1 MRGHF
6 AVGFQKYGGGRR
18 GEKVVRGWRAW
29 ARLAWRMP
37 CSTDAHC
44 IVVGRREKRG
54 EGSAWLARLGAP
66 VKVESREK
74 RGEGSAW
81 SLCSGLPK
89 VGEVESREKKGEGSA
104 WSLCSGL
111 QFEHGIRHARRAQA
125 RQPRTTFYPL
135 FPSPYLIS
143 LRSSSRGSVS
153 MVSVS
158 ERMLSASPRFRWCSA
173 LTLSSIVL
181 IACRW

>member
-1 MRGHF
+1 MQEVESREE
-6 AVGFQKYGGGRR
+6 R
-18 GEKVVRGWRAW
+18 GEGSAWTLCSGLPKVGEVE
-29 ARLAWRMP
+29 
-37 CSTDAHC
+37 S
-44 IVVGRREKRG
+44 REKRG

-66 VKVESREK
+66 RMADAMLYGCPLHCGRVLDGNENRESTAWRMPCSTDAHCIVTKHYLLPSPPYSLLTPCEA
-74 RGEGSAW
+74 RSSAPATHYFLPSPPS
-81 SLCSGLPK
+81 SLLI
-89 VGEVESREKKGEGSA
+89 
-104 WSLCSGL
+104 L
-111 QFEHGIRHARRAQA
+111 
-125 RQPRTTFYPL
+125 
-135 FPSPYLIS
+135 PSPYLIS

>member
-1 MRGHF
+1 MAGALERACEG
-6 AVGFQKYGGGRR
+6 R
-18 GEKVVRGWRAW
+18 GEGREGSRVVRGWRAW
-29 ARLAWRMP
+29 AHLAWRMP

-54 EGSAWLARLGAP
+54 GKSAWMARLGAP
-66 VKVESREK
+66 RTALLPCSRAK
-74 RGEGSAW
+74 REMGTGNRLHGECHALRMPTALWPSTTFY
-81 SLCSGLPK
+81 LLLPTPY
-89 VGEVESREKKGEGSA
+89 
-104 WSLCSGL
+104 L
-111 QFEHGIRHARRAQA
+111 RHARRAQA

-135 FPSPYLIS
+135 LPSPYLIN